1 MLIAVSKPSYHQQK
15 EIVAFCQQHGIA
27 IEAYSPLVQCE
38 KKDDPVLTDI
48 ASQVGKTWAQVLIRW
63 SLQHG

>member
-1 MLIAVSKPSYHQQK
+1 MAVSKPSHHQQK

-27 IEAYSPLVQCE
+27 IEAYSPLVQGE